1 MSRRETTMLCEAPK
15 LKSFYSVFPDGT
27 YYNIYDI
34 QRNTRQEYQRLL
46 IYTDTP

>member
-1 MSRRETTMLCEAPK
+1 MLCDVPIFVC
-15 LKSFYSVFPDGT
+15 FYSDYPDGS

-46 IYTDTP
+46 VYTDTP

>member
-1 MSRRETTMLCEAPK
+1 MLCEVPNFVC
-15 LKSFYSVFPDGT
+15 LYSVFPDGT

-46 IYTDTP
+46 VYTGTP